1 MQMKSMCQVFLF
13 NRGGRINL
21 FGREKDLG
29 EEIKFDENFDI
40 NTTQDS
46 GNYIE
51 ELFSDVLILDEESML
66 LKNVLS
72 IIENIAGII
81 GFGSKT

>member
-1 MQMKSMCQVFLF
+1 MKSMCQVFLF

-40 NTTQDS
+40 NTT
-46 GNYIE
+46 
-51 ELFSDVLILDEESML
+51 
-66 LKNVLS
+66 
-72 IIENIAGII
+72 
-81 GFGSKT
+81 